1 MRRPSSAGAATAS
14 GWSRT
19 TISRSSRSSIRS
31 TLAKTL
37 PILYHSLTILRAGLN
52 MFCSSRTNS
61 TSVPIVIASRSTSH
75 TPSQTTA
82 EIASASTSAITKL
95 NWAWMLAAISEAR
108 MLFSVCSENCSRST
122 VPRP

>member
-1 MRRPSSAGAATAS
+1 MT
-14 GWSRT
+14 W
-19 TISRSSRSSIRS
+19 RSSRSSIRS

-52 MFCSSRTNS
+52 MFCSSRMNS
-61 TSVPIVIASRSTSH
+61 TRVPIVIASRSTSH

-82 EIASASTSAITKL
+82 EIASASTRAITKL
-95 NWAWMLAAISEAR
+95 NWAWMLDASTDAC
-108 MLFSVCSENCSRST
+108 MLFAVWSEKRCRST

>member
-1 MRRPSSAGAATAS
+1 M
-14 GWSRT
+14 
-19 TISRSSRSSIRS
+19 RS

-82 EIASASTSAITKL
+82 EIASASTRAITKL
-95 NWAWMLAAISEAR
+95 NWAWMSAISEAR
-108 MLFSVCSENCSRST
+108 MLLLGLSENRSRST